1 MRSTYRPIFFA
12 PPDMAE
18 YRYEFEQQLK
28 TAGAIGDGTAPD
40 RLGRGGRILND
51 PIALGNAKSK
61 WHQSGIF
68 IEDIEAHGV
77 FPCRGTLCAVP

>member
-1 MRSTYRPIFFA
+1 MYRPIFFA

-18 YRYEFEQQLK
+18 HRHEFEQQFKRLVQLAMVPRL
-28 TAGAIGDGTAPD
+28 TALA
-40 RLGRGGRILND
+40 ND
-51 PIALGNAKSK
+51 PIPLGNAKPK

-77 FPCRGTLCAVP
+77 SPCHGTLRAVP

>member
-1 MRSTYRPIFFA
+1 MYRPIFFA

-18 YRYEFEQQLK
+18 HRYEFEQQFQ
-28 TAGAIGDGTAPD
+28 TAGAIGDSAAFD
-40 RLGRGGRILND
+40 CLGRGGRILND

-77 FPCRGTLCAVP
+77 SPCRGTLGAVP